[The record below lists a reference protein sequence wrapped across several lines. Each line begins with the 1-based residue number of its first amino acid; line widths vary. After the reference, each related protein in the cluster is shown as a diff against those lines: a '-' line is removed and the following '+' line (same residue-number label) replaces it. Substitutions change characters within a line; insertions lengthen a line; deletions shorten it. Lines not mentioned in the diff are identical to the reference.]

1 MLLILDD
8 LDEGILIEFSDFA
21 SLVLSLC
28 DSFQVHLPS
37 LHITRHLKKKVIET
51 LFLVTILLVRIY
63 PF

>member
-8 LDEGILIEFSDFA
+8 LDEGILIEFLDFA

-28 DSFQVHLPS
+28 DSFQVCLPS
-37 LHITRHLKKKVIET
+37 LHITRHLTKKVTET
-51 LFLVTILLVRIY
+51 LSLVTILLVRIY